1 MYQIG
6 EYIVKPGTGVCKVE
20 DVLHLDL
27 MGINKKRLY
36 YLLIPVKDP
45 GEKLYIPTDSE
56 NAGLRKVMTTKEAE
70 ELIRRI
76 PEIEEL
82 WVDNDK
88 MREQKY
94 KEVLKSGDPEELIR
108 VIKNLYLRRMKR
120 QKQGKKSTAV
130 DERYYKQAENILYEE
145 LQIAMG
151 TDREH
156 VLQMIEAAV

>member
-82 WVDNDK
+82 WIDNDK

-145 LQIAMG
+145 LQIAMD

>member
-56 NAGLRKVMTTKEAE
+56 NAGLRKVMTMKEAE

-76 PEIEEL
+76 PEIEEF

-94 KEVLKSGDPEELIR
+94 KEVLKSGDPEEL
-108 VIKNLYLRRMKR
+108 
-120 QKQGKKSTAV
+120 
-130 DERYYKQAENILYEE
+130 
-145 LQIAMG
+145 QIAME

-156 VLQMIEAAV
+156 VLQMIEAVV

>member
-56 NAGLRKVMTTKEAE
+56 NAGLRKVMTMKDAE